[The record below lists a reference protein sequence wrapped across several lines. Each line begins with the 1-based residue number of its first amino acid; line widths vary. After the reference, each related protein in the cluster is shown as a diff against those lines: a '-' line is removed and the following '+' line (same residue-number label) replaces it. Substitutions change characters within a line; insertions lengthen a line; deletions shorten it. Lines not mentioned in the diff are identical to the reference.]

1 MKITFDNFS
10 QFILWIVI
18 IVFHFSWV
26 GPHCYHDG
34 DILAP
39 GQSYDIVTDSR
50 CYTCTCSGPESG
62 MVSCCEWV
70 FFKKKLCHF
79 NYLLWHH
86 SSRTRFILPVFLS
99 KISLKSGI
107 HTIFSKLLR
116 VQKGK
121 KIYWFEFKTVMGSS
135 DEPYTFWFF
144 ILLFYSSNK
153 FVFCLWNMQL
163 WTFDVW
169 FLYQIIDLVFL
180 TNKCTILLGFSTT
193 FKLFN
198 YHLPLPKSMC

>member
-1 MKITFDNFS
+1 M
-10 QFILWIVI
+10 
-18 IVFHFSWV
+18 
-26 GPHCYHDG
+26 
-34 DILAP
+34 
-39 GQSYDIVTDSR
+39 
-50 CYTCTCSGPESG
+50 
-62 MVSCCEWV
+62 
-70 FFKKKLCHF
+70 
-79 NYLLWHH
+79 WHH

-169 FLYQIIDLVFL
+169 FLYQIIDLVFWQISVL
-180 TNKCTILLGFSTT
+180 FCWDFQQHSNCSITICHCPRQCVSLQVFP
-193 FKLFN
+193 N
-198 YHLPLPKSMC
+198 YYQSD